1 MRVIFHFRAGEWLR
15 GRLAALADDADLDVA
30 IVAPDDQAGFTAA
43 LADAAVV
50 WHVLEPLTAAHIAVA
65 PNLKLVQKIGIGV
78 NTIDIEAASA
88 RDIAVCNMPGTNSP
102 AVAEMAVAL
111 MLGCL
116 RRIPFFHHATRAG
129 EGWAQPVDIG
139 EGCGEIR
146 GRTVGLVGFG
156 AVPSLLAP
164 ILTALGARVIYSEV
178 VDKPEVPYQR
188 FAVDDLLAEADIV
201 SLHVPLFPDTEKMID
216 AAALAR
222 MKPGAILINTAR
234 GELVDQPA
242 LVAALRSGR
251 MPVAGLDVLNQ
262 EPVDPADP
270 ILTLDNVITTP
281 HISWLTRETLTRS
294 IGVAVDNCN
303 RLRDGGPFVHQ
314 VN

>member
-1 MRVIFHFRAGEWLR
+1 MRVIFHFRAGEWLA
-15 GRLAALADDADLDVA
+15 GRLAALNDEADLDVTV
-30 IVAPDDQAGFTAA
+30 IAPDDHAGFKAA
-43 LADAAVV
+43 LADTDVV

-78 NTIDIEAASA
+78 NTIDIAAASA
-88 RDIAVCNMPGTNSP
+88 RDIAVCNMPGTNSA
-102 AVAEMAVAL
+102 AVAEMALAL

-116 RRIPFFHHATRAG
+116 RRIPLFHEATRAG
-129 EGWAQPVDIG
+129 KGWSLSIDIG
-139 EGCGEIR
+139 EGCGEVR

-164 ILTALGARVIYSEV
+164 ILTAMGARVIYSEV
-178 VDKPEVPYQR
+178 VEKPEVPYER
-188 FAVDDLLAEADIV
+188 VSVDTLLAEADII
-201 SLHVPLFPDTEKMID
+201 SLHVPLFPETEKMID
-216 AAALAR
+216 AAALAG

-242 LVAALRSGR
+242 LVEALRSGR

-281 HISWLTRETLTRS
+281 HVSWLTGETLKRS
-294 IGVAVDNCN
+294 IGVAVDNCD
-303 RLRDGGPFVHQ
+303 RLRDGRTFVHQ